1 MEKVLSSQASSSSKS
16 GMSNKS
22 AARSPVVQGIKAD
35 QYAQQKLGI
44 RKTVAGPVQG
54 ARDSVTGFYSTTSPN
69 QMYGQEYSAARNEY
83 LASQNLGSV
92 TDTGQYRPFVQTDK
106 GQVSTLES
114 RQAYEASR
122 QEPIPLSRQMY
133 DSQKMMMNIGGA
145 IATGLTGMP
154 SFFSSAYYASKKP
167 YSQYVDSY
175 MNKAKTNL
183 NKSSSNA
190 SKTTN
195 NQQTI
200 TVKDTPKVAND
211 FDAAARG
218 DQSALRRIEALS
230 RQNEASSP
238 NRKFLVSSAKTF
250 LGKMQS
256 GTLDSDYNTF

>member
-1 MEKVLSSQASSSSKS
+1 MEKVLSSQGSSAQKAS
-16 GMSNKS
+16 NE
-22 AARSPVVQGIKAD
+22 KAK
-35 QYAQQKLGI
+35 QTGAEANVYAKQKLGI
-44 RKTVAGPVQG
+44 RKTVAGPVEG

-69 QMYGQEYSAARNEY
+69 QMYGTEYSAARNEY
-83 LASQNLGSV
+83 LASQGLGTMQKNGSFI
-92 TDTGQYRPFVQTDK
+92 TGVQTDK
-106 GQVSTLES
+106 GLVFTSEA
-114 RQAYEASR
+114 RDAYNASR
-122 QEPIPLSRQMY
+122 KEEIPLSRQMY
-133 DSQKMMMNIGGA
+133 DSQKKFMNIAGA

-167 YSQYVDSY
+167 YSQYVDNY

-183 NKSSSNA
+183 NRSSSNA
-190 SKTTN
+190 NKTTN

-230 RQNEASSP
+230 RQKEAGSP

-250 LGKMQS
+250 LGRMQS

>member
-1 MEKVLSSQASSSSKS
+1 MEKVLSSQGSSASKA
-16 GMSNKS
+16 SNEKAKQTG
-22 AARSPVVQGIKAD
+22 AAANV
-35 QYAQQKLGI
+35 YAKQKLGI

-54 ARDSVTGFYSTTSPN
+54 ASDSVTGFYSTTSPN
-69 QMYGQEYSAARNEY
+69 QMYGTEYSTARNEY
-83 LASQNLGSV
+83 LASQGLGSV
-92 TDTGQYRPFVQTDK
+92 TDTGQYRSFVKTDN

-122 QEPIPLSRQMY
+122 QEAIPLSRQMY
-133 DSQKMMMNIGGA
+133 DSQKMVMNIGGA

-167 YSQYVDSY
+167 YSQYVDNY
-175 MNKAKTNL
+175 MSKAKTNL
-183 NKSSSNA
+183 NRSNTNA
-190 SKTTN
+190 NKTTN
-195 NQQTI
+195 NQQTT
-200 TVKDTPKVAND
+200 TVKDKPKVAND

-230 RQNEASSP
+230 RQKEAGSP

-250 LGKMQS
+250 LGRMQS